1 MEGALASDVPPGR
14 GVGVIMAD
22 LQVFVSRIQR
32 PRLGDESWAQSM
44 RLRGEE
50 LARRV
55 SVIRESMAGRQ
66 RACARSFDKVAEAL
80 RDYSRELECT
90 PRGRKLH
97 ALYVTLSRYYEE
109 LIVHLQELKMD
120 GELSAARVGH
130 LKPIN
135 YARNAIHAAL
145 GLYAVLMYEFV
156 ITHRQ
161 AVTILLVLVAVF
173 GFFEFVRRY
182 VPRLNDFLIHG
193 VLGIFSRPSERH
205 HAIGSTYYILS
216 MTFITLIFPRH
227 AIEAAVLILA
237 FADPA
242 ATIAG
247 KLWGRRKLY
256 RVKSCVGTAAFF
268 AVSAAVSLVFL
279 LLAAPQMPAVR
290 AVLASLILASA
301 GAGAEL
307 LSGKI
312 DDNFTIPIAV
322 AAAGYLIL

>member
-1 MEGALASDVPPGR
+1 
-14 GVGVIMAD
+14 MAD

-55 SVIRESMAGRQ
+55 SLIRSSMAGRQ
-66 RACARSFDKVAEAL
+66 KACARSLDKVAEAL

-90 PRGRKLH
+90 PRGRRLH
-97 ALYVTLSRYYEE
+97 TLYVTLSRYYEE

-120 GELSAARVGH
+120 GELKAAHVGH
-130 LKPIN
+130 LMPIN
-135 YARNAIHAAL
+135 YARNAIHAIL

-161 AVTILLVLVAVF
+161 AIIILLILVSVF
-173 GFFEFVRRY
+173 AFFELVRRY
-182 VPRLNDFLIHG
+182 VPRLNDYLIHG
-193 VLGIFSRPSERH
+193 VLGFFSRPSERH
-205 HAIGSTYYILS
+205 HAIGSTYYLLS
-216 MTFITLIFPRH
+216 MTFITLLFPRH
-227 AIEAAVLILA
+227 AIEVAVLILA

-247 KLWGRRKLY
+247 KLWGRKKLHGP
-256 RVKSCVGTAAFF
+256 KSYVGTSVFF
-268 AVSAAVSLVFL
+268 AVSVGVSFVFL

-290 AVLASLILASA
+290 AMLASLILALA

-307 LSGKI
+307 FSGKI

-322 AAAGYLIL
+322 AVAGYLIL